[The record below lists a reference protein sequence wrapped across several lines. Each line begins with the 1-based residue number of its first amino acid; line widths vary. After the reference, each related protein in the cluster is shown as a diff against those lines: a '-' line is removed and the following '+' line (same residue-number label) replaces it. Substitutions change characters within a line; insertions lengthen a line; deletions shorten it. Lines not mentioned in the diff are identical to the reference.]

1 MYIILEGMPG
11 TGKTTLAKALQKKL
25 NAQYIKSVISDTILG
40 DSLKKVRSLNEKD
53 KFELLLLADLTL
65 DELRVKRKLELGNVV
80 RDKALAATLGH
91 LKVHGYENQ
100 NKEIVE
106 SLINGYQQLKELIIQ
121 PDIAIYLEI
130 DKEKIFKNIKNKSD
144 ITDADK
150 ELLNN
155 FELYQ
160 KQGNAIKEYMNEIY
174 KENFI
179 TLNCFSGT
187 VNEMVNSILKMVNN
201 YEKYK

>member
-11 TGKTTLAKALQKKL
+11 TGKTTLAKVLQKKL

-40 DSLKKVRSLNEKD
+40 DSLKKIRSLEKD

-80 RDKALAATLGH
+80 RDKTLAATLGH

-130 DKEKIFKNIKNKSD
+130 DKEKIFKYIKNKSD

-150 ELLNN
+150 YLLNN

-160 KQGNAIKEYMNEIY
+160 KQGNAVKEYMNEIY

-187 VNEMVNSILKMVNN
+187 VNEMVDSILKMVNN
-201 YEKYK
+201 YEKNK